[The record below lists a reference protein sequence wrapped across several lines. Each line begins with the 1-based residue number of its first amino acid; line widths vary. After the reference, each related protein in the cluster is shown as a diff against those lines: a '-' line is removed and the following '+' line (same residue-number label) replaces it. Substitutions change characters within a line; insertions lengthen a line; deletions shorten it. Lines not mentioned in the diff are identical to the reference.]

1 MSSNEDRRSGVASDP
16 KEELAIRF
24 VNTAAWRLRSSREER
39 LPNAQA
45 FLQWLAGNIPGSEQP
60 LALINAR
67 WRAHPQGSAKAYE
80 AAIALREAVY
90 ELLVARIADVAPPI
104 EALEHFNALLVQPA
118 DGIRLGTI
126 AGELV
131 WCIDGASDPDLLKP
145 IIMSAVNLMTGP
157 KAHRIRQC
165 QDDRGCGWLFVDE
178 SRAMNRRWCSMGDCG
193 NRAKAQRHY
202 RRSRGKS
209 DSPSS

>member
-1 MSSNEDRRSGVASDP
+1 MSSKGHRHSSAQGDL

-39 LPNAQA
+39 LPDVQA
-45 FLQWLAGNIPGSEQP
+45 FLRWLAANLAGSEQQS
-60 LALINAR
+60 ALMSAR
-67 WRAHPQGSAKAYE
+67 WHRNQDDGAKVHE
-80 AAIALREAVY
+80 AVIVLREAIY
-90 ELLVARIADVAPPI
+90 ELLVARIANVDPPI
-104 EALEHFNALLVQPA
+104 DALEYFNAFLLRSA
-118 DGIRLGTI
+118 DGIRLGSM

-131 WCIDGASDPDLLKP
+131 WCIDEASASNLLRP
-145 IIMSAVNLMTGP
+145 IVMSAANLMTGP

-165 QDDRGCGWLFVDE
+165 QDERGCGWLFVDE

-209 DSPSS
+209 IGASG

>member
-45 FLQWLAGNIPGSEQP
+45 FLQWLAANLPGNEQP
-60 LALINAR
+60 LALIGAR
-67 WRAHPQGSAKAYE
+67 WRTHQQDSAKTYA

-90 ELLVARIADVAPPI
+90 ELLVARIAGVAPPI
-104 EALEHFNALLVQPA
+104 EALEHFNAHLLRHA
-118 DGIRLGTI
+118 DEIRLGSI

-131 WCIDGASDPDLLKP
+131 WWIDAANDSDLLIP
-145 IIMSAVNLMTGP
+145 IITSAANLMTGP
-157 KAHRIRQC
+157 KAHRVRQC

-193 NRAKAQRHY
+193 NRAKALRHY

-209 DSPSS
+209 HSPSS